1 MKQKLSFLS
10 AILVSVVLASCTTTE
25 PVDPN
30 ANANT
35 SAPVE
40 AAPVVQTIDP
50 NAAIM
55 AALASVK
62 TVYYFN
68 FDEATLTDES
78 RAALDQVAPAVKAAG
93 IAVRL
98 EGHADERGTP
108 EYNLALG
115 ERRAKSV
122 ANYLTMQG
130 VDAAKIETIS
140 YGEEKPVM
148 TGSDEAS
155 WAKNRRVEL
164 VK

>member
-1 MKQKLSFLS
+1 MEMKQKLSFLS
-10 AILVSVVLASCTTTE
+10 AVFATVLLASCASTE
-25 PVDPN
+25 DQAPASNAGADTGSSAPVVSEQVDPN
-30 ANANT
+30 A
-35 SAPVE
+35 E
-40 AAPVVQTIDP
+40 ALKNLT
-50 NAAIM
+50 
-55 AALASVK
+55 

-78 RAALDQVAPAVKAAG
+78 RSALDAAAPVLKATG
-93 IAVRL
+93 VAVRL

-122 ANYLTMQG
+122 SNYLTMQG
-130 VDAAKIETIS
+130 VDAAKLEVIS